1 MNSKK
6 SQKTTLKTYFFT
18 GILVTAPIAITL
30 YVAWQAI
37 TYIDSTVTAFIP
49 AKYNPNEL
57 LPHSIPGLGVLL
69 LLVFFTVIGMLTAN
83 FVGQAFVKL
92 GYRLIN
98 RIPLISGLYNAF
110 RKILET
116 LIGNDKN
123 KAFRQ
128 PVLVEYPR
136 RDLWTIAFI
145 TGPVYEEITEKLNDD
160 SLVAIYVPTTPNP
173 TSGFFLY
180 VPQKDIIMLDM
191 TVEQALK
198 LIISTGIINP
208 TSAKNNAD
216 EAPAQ
221 SDETETITE
230 TKVLS
235 ENVEKETKKI
245 TRKAIKHKPKRTK
258 NQTTP
263 RKKPKGE

>member
-1 MNSKK
+1 MTENKK
-6 SQKTTLKTYFFT
+6 EIKKTQKTTLKTYFFT

-69 LLVFFTVIGMLTAN
+69 LLVFFTLIGMLTAN

-128 PVLVEYPR
+128 AVLVEYPR

-145 TGPVYEEITEKLNDD
+145 TGPVCEEITKKLNDD

-208 TSAKNNAD
+208 THSHNKSTQHN
-216 EAPAQ
+216 
-221 SDETETITE
+221 TETVADTH
-230 TKVLS
+230 TLP
-235 ENVEKETKKI
+235 EKQNNFTKKNF
-245 TRKAIKHKPKRTK
+245 RKPLKQNSGKRRKTKTIKT
-258 NQTTP
+258 
-263 RKKPKGE
+263 KGE